1 MGMDFRADNVAPA
14 IKEALKEG
22 FSPGDIAE
30 ELFRQQRADEN
41 YSIGECK
48 NCLECGFGN
57 VARRINGR
65 GYYIGRDSGKRG
77 DKYGFKKI

>member
-48 NCLECGFGN
+48 KAVWSVILEMWHDELTGED
-57 VARRINGR
+57 I
-65 GYYIGRDSGKRG
+65 I
-77 DKYGFKKI
+77 

>member
-1 MGMDFRADNVAPA
+1 MGMDFRSDNVAPA

-48 NCLECGFGN
+48 KAVWSVVLEMWNDELMGED
-57 VARRINGR
+57 I
-65 GYYIGRDSGKRG
+65 I
-77 DKYGFKKI
+77 

>member
-41 YSIGECK
+41 YSISECK
-48 NCLECGFGN
+48 KAVWSVVLEMWHDELMGEN
-57 VARRINGR
+57 I
-65 GYYIGRDSGKRG
+65 I
-77 DKYGFKKI
+77 